1 MQPRQLI
8 VCSDGTNNNLTGGRQ
23 DTNVVKFIQWLGA
36 PGMNQQVFYDP
47 GVGNAGTLPGAT
59 LWDGVRRTMQRVAGL
74 ALGRGVYENVGE
86 AYEFLMRNYQDGD
99 ELYFFGFSRGAFTA
113 RSVAGLVNQ
122 FGILDAHM
130 TSMVPTLIHVYFSD
144 RKGGNAAVTRE
155 VAAQIRER
163 FCAPGRRGV
172 KIHFVGVWDTVAS
185 VGMWPFGARMTAI
198 PEIKG
203 KNFVHIRQALALDEH
218 RVPFRPRLYVDRP
231 EKIDPGQT
239 VVQRWFRGAH
249 CDAGGGYPPALCA
262 ISNEALAWMLME
274 ANGRGAGLRI
284 DSTKVPK
291 VERAAIVQALGPE
304 LIGEPPVVN
313 SETYFNCLWAVAG
326 LTVRRTD
333 KVSIEGR
340 EDIEVIPVE
349 HESVVTTPLTYPD
362 NTVWAN
368 PRASRDGWG
377 IAALAVAALV
387 LYVGMGSLLAGT
399 DLLGVTAWMAA
410 IPEYLA
416 TNVAFAWDW
425 QLLWTRH
432 GAIAGFADFDR
443 PRWALVSDLFFICA
457 YATLL
462 AWFVVRAFANVAG
475 FTRKSTGPRR
485 LLSLLGRALPVMV
498 VADLAE
504 NLCTWLLITMHA
516 YIDVGAMY
524 GLGVLM
530 SLAAVTKFA
539 GLAGVILLLAWGLL
553 FSRKKAEPGPA
564 AVANAPDK
572 TGPTIVDAAMQ

>member
-1 MQPRQLI
+1 MKPRQLI

-59 LWDGVRRTMQRVAGL
+59 LWDGLRRTTERIGGL

-144 RKGGNAAVTRE
+144 RKGGHAAITRE
-155 VAAQIRER
+155 VATQIRER
-163 FCAPGRRGV
+163 FCAPQRRHV

-198 PEIKG
+198 PEIGG
-203 KNFVHIRQALALDEH
+203 KNFVHVRQALALDEH
-218 RVPFRPRLYVDRP
+218 RVPFKPRLYVDRP
-231 EKIDPGQT
+231 EKIDAGQT
-239 VVQRWFRGAH
+239 LVQRWFRGAH

-262 ISNEALAWMLME
+262 ISNEALAWMLTE
-274 ANGRGAGLRI
+274 ANRGAGLRL
-284 DSTKVPK
+284 DAQKVPK
-291 VERAAIVQALGPE
+291 VERDAIVNALGPA
-304 LIGEPPVVN
+304 LIGQPPVVN

-333 KVSIEGR
+333 KVSIDGQ
-340 EDIEVIPVE
+340 EDIEVVPVE
-349 HESVVTTPLTYPD
+349 HESVTNTPLAYPQ

-368 PRASRDGWG
+368 ARPARDRWG
-377 IAALAVAALV
+377 IAALALAALV
-387 LYVGMGSLLAGT
+387 LYVGIGSLLAGA
-399 DLLGVTAWMAA
+399 DSPGVTAWMAA
-410 IPEYLA
+410 IPKYVA
-416 TNVAFAWDW
+416 NNVAFVWDW
-425 QLLWTRH
+425 QLLWSQG

-443 PRWALVSDLFFICA
+443 PRWALVADLFFIPA

-475 FTRKSTGPRR
+475 FTRKGTRPRWA
-485 LLSLLGRALPVMV
+485 LSMLGRALPFMV

-504 NLCTWLLITMHA
+504 NLFAWLLITVHP
-516 YIDVGAMY
+516 YIDALAMG
-524 GLGVLM
+524 GLGLLM
-530 SLAAVTKFA
+530 SLAAACKFA
-539 GLAGVILLLAWGLL
+539 GLGGVILLLVWGLL
-553 FSRKKAEPGPA
+553 VSRKKAEPGPS
-564 AVANAPDK
+564 AVAKAPDK
-572 TGPTIVDAAMQ
+572 TRPPIVDAAMQ